1 MLTIEQA
8 IFASANDSLTRGYQL
23 VARSPGVDSQ
33 LARELASWAPSHGS
47 LVFSELSGY
56 SLNCVALGDQW
67 AISRT
72 AYGLPEYSA
81 RGGYEVVTRMM
92 IVRQED
98 LLAYA
103 GNAINIASMAMALGM
118 LQAIGPFAKT
128 LPRLTLPHSL
138 GDFQETASLPG
149 DSTNDRDLLAIQ
161 GLLAELNAIRQGN
174 QVAVVGPCDTAR
186 VCRDFLDH
194 LSLPERIQISFATG
208 LYPSRARPFQ
218 VHFIPVYNA
227 AKKRR
232 FEALG
237 MDRIVWL

>member
-23 VARSPGVDSQ
+23 VARSPGVDNQ

-47 LVFSELSGY
+47 LVFPELSGY
-56 SLNCVALGDQW
+56 SLNCAALSDRW

-81 RGGYEVVTRMM
+81 RGAYEVVTRML
-92 IVRQED
+92 IFRHQD

-103 GNAINIASMAMALGM
+103 GNAIDIASMAMALGM

-128 LPRLTLPHSL
+128 LPRLTLPHSIDISTESAAL
-138 GDFQETASLPG
+138 QNASIV
-149 DSTNDRDLLAIQ
+149 DRDQQALK
-161 GLLAELNAIRQGN
+161 GLLAELTAIRQGN
-174 QVAVVGPCDTAR
+174 QVAVVGPCDSER
-186 VCRDFLDH
+186 VCKRFLDE
-194 LSLPERIQISFATG
+194 LSLSERIQISFATG